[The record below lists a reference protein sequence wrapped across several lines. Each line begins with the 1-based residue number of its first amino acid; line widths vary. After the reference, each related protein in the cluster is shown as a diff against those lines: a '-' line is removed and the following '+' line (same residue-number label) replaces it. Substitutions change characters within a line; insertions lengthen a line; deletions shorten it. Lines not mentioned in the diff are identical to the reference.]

1 MGKNDDVV
9 ESIWM
14 EGWLDG
20 DCCEGK
26 GERER
31 RRTAKQ
37 TNRQTSDHSAAAA
50 AVRAAMPKGQRAKGP
65 PHDL

>member
-1 MGKNDDVV
+1 MVRWRLLGR
-9 ESIWM
+9 
-14 EGWLDG
+14 
-20 DCCEGK
+20 EGK
-26 GERER
+26 GEGEG

-37 TNRQTSDHSAAAA
+37 TNRQTSDHSAAA